1 MKKAR
6 HRRRGGIFLFLLLF
20 LVLLTADSNVRIVTR
35 EYQLSYDTLPRAFD
49 GFRIVQLSDLHAGSF
64 GTDNIRLISAVTAA
78 RPDIIAVTGDL
89 VDGEGQ
95 GGYVRE
101 LMTALTAIAPVYYV
115 TGNHEWASGMIGEL
129 FDILDDCGVTALR
142 NTYTVLER
150 GGASILLAGLE
161 DPNGPADMETPG
173 QVMEQ
178 LREETGGGFTVLLAH
193 RNRVEEYALLG
204 AQLVLCGHAH
214 GGLIRLPFTDG
225 LIDTNRDWFPTY
237 TCGVYTE
244 NGTDVLV
251 SPGLGNSVPVP
262 RFLNNPQVCVAV
274 LHAAG

>member
-1 MKKAR
+1 MRKAR
-6 HRRRGGIFLFLLLF
+6 HRRRGGIFLFVLLF
-20 LVLLTADSNVRIVTR
+20 LVLLTADSNVRIVTQ

-49 GFRIVQLSDLHAGSF
+49 GFRIVQLSDLHARSF
-64 GTDNIRLISAVTAA
+64 GTENIRLISAVTAA

-193 RNRVEEYALLG
+193 RPELISLYRAYPFDLILS
-204 AQLVLCGHAH
+204 GHAH
-214 GGLIRLPFTDG
+214 GGQWRIPGLVNGLLAPGQGLFPAYAGGRYEFTDCTFIVSRG
-225 LIDTNRDWFPTY
+225 LARETTR
-237 TCGVYTE
+237 
-244 NGTDVLV
+244 
-251 SPGLGNSVPVP
+251 VP
-262 RFLNNPQVCVAV
+262 RLFNPPELVIIA
-274 LHAAG
+274 LT